1 MKALLRPI
9 YRFVQRLLESCR
21 LYLVLS
27 QISARNKPE
36 VINRAVWKPFVIDD
50 HWTSLYKT
58 TQSLTKGNPTDN
70 IYRQCRFYSTF
81 QMAHYA
87 ASLPVGDVIEC
98 GCWHGHSTVAIATIL
113 AEKGFSGRFHVFDSF
128 EGGLSPFTAKD
139 ESFFRLSDREKS
151 ALVKVFES
159 DFAFVESVTA
169 RFGFVELHRG
179 WIPQSFEAF
188 PLTPIKFVH
197 VDVDMYEPT
206 KASLEFF
213 WNSLVPGGCIVV
225 DDYNHAVFEGAT
237 SAVDEFLQDKSP
249 SLFYRVPFGGS
260 CFIIK

>member
-9 YRFVQRLLESCR
+9 YRSMQRLLESCG

-27 QISARNKPE
+27 PISARNKPE
-36 VINRAVWKPFVIDD
+36 VINRAVWKPLVIDD
-50 HWTSLYKT
+50 YWRSLYKA
-58 TQSLTKGNPTDN
+58 TQSLTKGNATDN

-98 GCWHGHSTVAIATIL
+98 GCWHGHSTVAIAAIL

-128 EGGLSPFTAKD
+128 EGGLSPFTDKD

-151 ALVKVFES
+151 TLVKVFES
-159 DFAFVESVTA
+159 DFAFVKSVTA
-169 RFGFVELHRG
+169 KFGFVELHRG
-179 WIPQSFEAF
+179 WIPQSFGSFTLA
-188 PLTPIKFVH
+188 PIKFVH

-213 WNSLVPGGCIVV
+213 WDSLVPGGCIVV

-237 SAVDEFLQDKSP
+237 RAVDEFLEDKSP
-249 SLFYRVPFGGS
+249 SLFYRAPFGGS